1 MDDSQEKC
9 EQEEEVKK
17 HDEAKTTGNNQVR
30 ERGRDSGSLEV
41 CKQTKNR
48 VDCKLNRLKKN
59 VYDGKRQDTRRCYEL
74 WKEFGKSKWNRNSEH
89 AFIGTGVRS
98 KLVEEKGNGKSAQTK
113 KSAFEDERK

>member
-1 MDDSQEKC
+1 MQTNQKQGGLQI
-9 EQEEEVKK
+9 EQVKEECLRWKKAGHEEV
-17 HDEAKTTGNNQVR
+17 
-30 ERGRDSGSLEV
+30 
-41 CKQTKNR
+41 
-48 VDCKLNRLKKN
+48 
-59 VYDGKRQDTRRCYEL
+59 YEL